1 MNSFNLEIVTP
12 IRELDEGQVT
22 YVRCPGLDGSFG
34 VMANHRE
41 GIIALTVGEIK
52 VTRDGKDEFL
62 ATSGGFSEIMKDKVK
77 LLVESVETAAEIDAD
92 RAEKSLERATKRKS
106 EQDSEMDDVRI
117 EASLMR
123 AINRLRVS
131 KRSF

>member
-131 KRSF
+131 KR

>member
-52 VTRDGKDEFL
+52 VRRDGKDEFL

-131 KRSF
+131 KR

>member
-1 MNSFNLEIVTP
+1 MNSFNLEIITP

-131 KRSF
+131 KR

>member
-62 ATSGGFSEIMKDKVK
+62 ATSGGFAEIMKDKVK

-92 RAEKSLERATKRKS
+92 RAEKSLERATKRKF
-106 EQDSEMDDVRI
+106 EQDSVMDDVRI

-131 KRSF
+131 KR

>member
-22 YVRCPGLDGSFG
+22 YIRCPGLDGSFG

-62 ATSGGFSEIMKDKVK
+62 ATSGGFAEIMKDKVK

-131 KRSF
+131 KR

>member
-1 MNSFNLEIVTP
+1 MISFNLEIVTP

-131 KRSF
+131 KR

>member
-12 IRELDEGQVT
+12 IRELDEDQVT

-131 KRSF
+131 KR

>member
-52 VTRDGKDEFL
+52 VTRDGKDGFL
-62 ATSGGFSEIMKDKVK
+62 ATSGGFAEIMKDKVK

-131 KRSF
+131 KR

>member
-1 MNSFNLEIVTP
+1 MNSFNLEILTP

-131 KRSF
+131 KR